1 MKPALK
7 SPSLAA
13 TLLPRD
19 RRQIPQVIQIF
30 CGLSLE
36 CVSLCTQ
43 SHPLLARMA
52 GAESSSH
59 QQKIYPLVLLMC
71 YSDHLHSKRACRIH
85 AELLY
90 FQKMVL

>member
-59 QQKIYPLVLLMC
+59 QQIYPLVLLMR
-71 YSDHLHSKRACRIH
+71 YSDHLHSKRGCRIH
-85 AELLY
+85 AGLLLH
-90 FQKMVL
+90 F